1 MSAGCRVLRDS
12 VILLRG
18 VFPSASAALTLREP
32 KVEPSAISVSHGVAH
47 LFHASELSN
56 LCPATSQRPR
66 RRRHQP
72 VAILLQEFLA
82 TLDPNLP
89 ATLRGVV
96 ARSLS
101 LLSRFHGNP
110 PRRRRRCD
118 APYRLLNA
126 KVICTISFRGQERRL
141 GQFLCNSGDQIHWCK
156 YFVLNQ
162 IHRKI
167 RGCTS
172 SSLRTVF
179 EGRANLFHMP
189 ILGLIPVELCDATMI
204 VLQHVHQTASLSNR
218 IKCVR

>member
-1 MSAGCRVLRDS
+1 M
-12 VILLRG
+12 
-18 VFPSASAALTLREP
+18 P
-32 KVEPSAISVSHGVAH
+32 HGVAH

-96 ARSLS
+96 GRSLS

-118 APYRLLNA
+118 ALSVAERQGDLHY
-126 KVICTISFRGQERRL
+126 SFSRAGAAPTK
-141 GQFLCNSGDQIHWCK
+141 GQFLCNSGDHKPWCK

-172 SSLRTVF
+172 SSLRTVL

-189 ILGLIPVELCDATMI
+189 IRGLIPVELCDATMI
-204 VLQHVHQTASLSNR
+204 VLQHVHQMASLSNR